1 MSCRKT
7 ATPGAEVAAVIQGW
21 LPVAVRG
28 ADPAALA
35 EVLPVARSAVAAAA
49 PQHRDDAERMLRAL
63 VPLLLWAR
71 RSLGTVDVA
80 AVLVPDVVEH
90 WSMVVNDQLKNRAWR
105 LDARG
110 ILTRIGRAANPRGW
124 PKARKQLG
132 STTVAPP
139 YDAHGEVSW
148 RVAGGRAC
156 KPACADEAFVV
167 VAAPGVGMSGPEIAA
182 AEPSDIVDLGNGRLA
197 VRVKGR
203 NARLVPIRRHYT
215 QLARQAV
222 AAAGG
227 KRFVRSRDRNAV
239 HRVAEDLAAVGGKG
253 LSLRRARSTFL
264 AAHLKAGTPL
274 AALRVLAGP
283 VSMRTLDDL
292 LTDAARDVD
301 ADTAVQQGLEA

>member
-1 MSCRKT
+1 MRRRK
-7 ATPGAEVAAVIQGW
+7 AAALGAEVAAAIQSW
-21 LPVAVRG
+21 LPVAARSV
-28 ADPAALA
+28 DPVSLA
-35 EVLPVARSAVAAAA
+35 EVLPVARRVVAVAA
-49 PQHRDDAERMLRAL
+49 PQHRDDAERMLRVL
-63 VPLLLWAR
+63 VPMLLWAR

-90 WSMVVNDQLKNRAWR
+90 WSMVVMADKGRAWR
-105 LDARG
+105 QDARG
-110 ILTRIGRAANPRGW
+110 TLTRIGRAANPRGW

-139 YDAHGEVSW
+139 YDAHEEVSW
-148 RVAGGRAC
+148 RVAGDRAC
-156 KPACADEAFVV
+156 KPACADGAFVV
-167 VAAPGVGMSGPEIAA
+167 VAGPGVGMSGPEIAA
-182 AEPSDIVDLGNGRLA
+182 AEPSDIVDLDNGRLA

-222 AAAGG
+222 AAAAG

-264 AAHLKAGTPL
+264 SAHLKAGTPL
-274 AALRVLAGP
+274 AALRVIAGP

>member
-1 MSCRKT
+1 MRRRK
-7 ATPGAEVAAVIQGW
+7 AAALGAEAAAAIRGW
-21 LPVAVRG
+21 LPVAARG
-28 ADPAALA
+28 ADPVALA
-35 EVLPVARSAVAAAA
+35 EVLPVARRVVAVAA
-49 PQHRDDAERMLRAL
+49 PRHRDDAERMLRVL

-71 RSLGTVDVA
+71 RAMGTVDVA
-80 AVLVPDVVEH
+80 VVLVPDVVEH
-90 WSMVVNDQLKNRAWR
+90 WSMVVNADKGRAWR
-105 LDARG
+105 QDARG
-110 ILTRIGRAANPRGW
+110 TLTLIGRAANPRGW

-132 STTVAPP
+132 STSVAAP
-139 YDAHGEVSW
+139 YDAHAEVSW
-148 RVAGGRAC
+148 RVAGSRAC
-156 KPACADEAFVV
+156 KPACADEAFLV

-227 KRFVRSRDRNAV
+227 ERFVRSRDRNAV
-239 HRVAEDLAAVGGKG
+239 HRVAERLAAVGGKG

-264 AAHLKAGTPL
+264 VAHLKAGTPL
-274 AALRVLAGP
+274 AALRVIAGP